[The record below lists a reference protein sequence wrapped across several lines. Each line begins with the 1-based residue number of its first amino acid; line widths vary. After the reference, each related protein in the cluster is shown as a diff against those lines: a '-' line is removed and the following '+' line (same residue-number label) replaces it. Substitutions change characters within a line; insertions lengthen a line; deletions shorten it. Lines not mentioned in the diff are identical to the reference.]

1 MADVKECKEAFRR
14 APGFGTVRPMQ
25 EDVRIL
31 LADDDRELNSL
42 LAEFLT
48 MEGYQVSSVYD
59 GDAALRAAMEGGI
72 DLVVLDVMMPR
83 LSGIEVLREL
93 RQHTTLPVIMLTAR
107 GDPVDRI
114 VGLEIGA
121 DDYVPKPCNPRE
133 LVARIRAVMRRGQ
146 AQANDETLRVEDLT
160 LFPARRH
167 CELAGREL
175 ELTGTEFDLLELL
188 MRHAGEVVDKET
200 MSAHALG
207 RRLGVFD
214 RAVDMHVSHLRRKLG
229 TRADGG
235 ERIKT
240 VRGRGYILV
249 RG

>member
-1 MADVKECKEAFRR
+1 MNGVKECKGAFRQR
-14 APGFGTVRPMQ
+14 PGFGTVCHMHEP
-25 EDVRIL
+25 VRIL
-31 LADDDRELNSL
+31 LADDDRELNGL

-48 MEGYQVSSVYD
+48 MEGYRVTSAYD
-59 GDAALRAAMEGGI
+59 GEEALQAVRHGDI

-83 LSGIEVLREL
+83 RSGMEVLREL
-93 RQHTTLPVIMLTAR
+93 RQRTALPVIMLTAR

-146 AQANDETLRVEDLT
+146 TQASDETLRVGDLT

-167 CELAGREL
+167 CELEGRSL

-200 MSAHALG
+200 LSVHALG
-207 RRLGVFD
+207 RKLGVFD

-229 TRADGG
+229 VREDGG
-235 ERIKT
+235 DRIKT